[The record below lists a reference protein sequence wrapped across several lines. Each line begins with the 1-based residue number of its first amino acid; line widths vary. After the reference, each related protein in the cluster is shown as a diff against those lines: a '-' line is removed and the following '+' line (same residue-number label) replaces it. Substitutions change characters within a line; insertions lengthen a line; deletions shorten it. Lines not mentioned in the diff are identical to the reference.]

1 MVADPLREAL
11 PQHAA
16 RLHTPARLPPILNI
30 SVRQAAAKLFTVRRA
45 AQRLPSARLPACH

>member
-30 SVRQAAAKLFTVRRA
+30 SVRQAAAKLFTVSRA
-45 AQRLPSARLPACH
+45 AQRLPPA